1 LPWFETTRVRAGFL
15 TTPNCLLYG
24 TGGVAYGNAELS
36 DTFSNTINVPGIG
49 WVAGIGAEYAMGRGW
64 SLGAE
69 YLHVS
74 LSGPSATAGAI
85 SGNATTTADEDI
97 GRAKVNYRF

>member
-1 LPWFETTRVRAGFL
+1 MGFIS
-15 TTPNCLLYG
+15 
-24 TGGVAYGNAELS
+24 GVTSG
-36 DTFSNTINVPGIG
+36 D
-49 WVAGIGAEYAMGRGW
+49 AMGAGL
-64 SLGAE
+64 SIGAE
-69 YLHVS
+69 YLHMS